1 MSILI
6 FSSAIKNKNFSKK
19 KRLHKV
25 YKVHEP
31 IKKSYNNYVNTLSVC
46 QSLIKQ

>member
-6 FSSAIKNKNFSKK
+6 FSSAIKDKNVSKK
-19 KRLHKV
+19 KKLLRQHKI

-31 IKKSYNNYVNTLSVC
+31 TKKS
-46 QSLIKQ
+46 

>member
-6 FSSAIKNKNFSKK
+6 FSSAIKNKNFSEKK

-31 IKKSYNNYVNTLSVC
+31 TKK
-46 QSLIKQ
+46 I